1 MPHSTLW
8 IGKDCKVEGRCNYIL
23 CMLQPLF
30 SDTNGSAMA
39 RLHAIL
45 FVIRMCGCWMLLL
58 SLHKYF
64 LAYFYVSHPMI
75 KYGRHLTVHLHRR
88 SSRGGQKIYFS
99 FGKHEKVT
107 YWWNVCSE
115 RKKKPLCCLKNV
127 IFVCSANCKFPSSL
141 QETVPPPKKIT

>member
-1 MPHSTLW
+1 
-8 IGKDCKVEGRCNYIL
+8 
-23 CMLQPLF
+23 MLQPLF

-58 SLHKYF
+58 YLHKYF

-88 SSRGGQKIYFS
+88 RSRGGQKIYFS
-99 FGKHEKVT
+99 FRKHEKVT

-115 RKKKPLCCLKNV
+115 RKKKPLCCLQAQSLWYFNV
-127 IFVCSANCKFPSSL
+127 RSSRVIIKCQIL
-141 QETVPPPKKIT
+141 SNSFFGFSWHFLSGFEIKTI

>member
-1 MPHSTLW
+1 
-8 IGKDCKVEGRCNYIL
+8 
-23 CMLQPLF
+23 
-30 SDTNGSAMA
+30 MA

-58 SLHKYF
+58 YLHKYF

-88 SSRGGQKIYFS
+88 RSRGGQKIYFS
-99 FGKHEKVT
+99 FRKHEKVT

-141 QETVPPPKKIT
+141 QETVPPPKKIITLKSQIEIFFSWTRQNHKIILKVSSGWWIKKK